1 LTSGPSFGLWV
12 ADIIYVI
19 QHSNQGRQFTAVAF
33 GKRCREAGVRPAVGS
48 VDDAYTKRAVSMNSL
63 ATSGNPSMFAT
74 RET

>member
-33 GKRCREAGVRPAVGS
+33 GKRCREAGVRPTVGS
-48 VDDAYTKRAVSMNSL
+48 VDDAYTNARSL
-63 ATSGNPSMFAT
+63 
-74 RET
+74 